1 MGLHEINSDVIL
13 NALMFS
19 MYSVIK
25 SQNTSGK

>member
-25 SQNTSGK
+25 SQKHEW